1 MTKTEYISKLK
12 YDQKS
17 IIYEYYKLKNKRPP
31 FLSYNEFI
39 TFASMRLD
47 MDKAFVTA
55 RNHFENEFNII
66 YLLNKENQIIAIL

>member
-1 MTKTEYISKLK
+1 MTKTDYISKLR

-31 FLSYNEFI
+31 FLSYNEFM
-39 TFASMRLD
+39 TFAAMGLD

-55 RNHFENEFNII
+55 RNHFKNEFNIV

>member
-1 MTKTEYISKLK
+1 MTKTEYISKLR

-31 FLSYNEFI
+31 FLSYNEFM
-39 TFASMRLD
+39 TFAAMGLD

-55 RNHFENEFNII
+55 RNHYENELNIV
-66 YLLNKENQIIAIL
+66 YLLNKQNKIITIL